1 VRLGRSKNSQ
11 SGAVVLPEVHD
22 VLSLNLGG
30 AAGGRIPARVLEKGE
45 DTLLIAITVPTRPLT
60 AEQMADMIIEYTGSR
75 GRVRLR
81 GTCSMEDPN
90 DSDLVRVNQP
100 RSVEVLQEREYVRI
114 RSARP
119 VLVYSAREQEQV
131 QSYTVDVSGGGL
143 LLAGPDTLRV
153 GEEVKFRLT
162 LTPGVL
168 PVSGTGHVVRTDNH
182 GRLGLV
188 FDEISDLDRR
198 RLVRFIFECQRA
210 ERRRG
215 LDKGDD
221 GA

>member
-1 VRLGRSKNSQ
+1 MRLGRSKSSAREQ
-11 SGAVVLPEVHD
+11 IVLPEVHD
-22 VLSLNLGG
+22 VVQLDVGG
-30 AAGGRIPARVLEKGE
+30 GGRIPARVLERGE
-45 DTLLIAITVPTRPLT
+45 NSMLVAITVPTRPLT
-60 AEQMADMIIEYTGSR
+60 ATQMSDMVIEYTGSR
-75 GRVRLR
+75 GRVRLC
-81 GTCSMEDPN
+81 GTCVVEDPN
-90 DSDLVRVNQP
+90 DSDLLRITAL

-119 VLVYSAREQEQV
+119 VLVYSVREQQQV

-143 LLAGPDTLRV
+143 LLAGPETLRV
-153 GEEVKFRLT
+153 GEEIKFRLT
-162 LTPGVL
+162 LTPGEL
-168 PVSGTGHVVRTDNH
+168 PISGSGHIVRTDGQ

-215 LDKGDD
+215 LDKGAD

>member
-1 VRLGRSKNSQ
+1 MKLGRSKQ
-11 SGAVVLPEVHD
+11 QAQQPVVLPEVHH
-22 VLSLNLGG
+22 VVSLNLGG
-30 AAGGRIPARVLEKGE
+30 GGKVPARVLERAE
-45 DTLLIAITVPTRPLT
+45 DTMLLAITVPTRPLT
-60 AEQMADMIIEYTGSR
+60 PSQMAEMIIEYTGGR

-81 GTCSMEDPN
+81 GTCVMEDPN
-90 DSDLVRVNQP
+90 DTDLVRVTSP

-119 VLVYSAREQEQV
+119 VLVYSAREQQQM

-143 LLAGPDTLRV
+143 LLAGPETLRV
-153 GEEVKFRLT
+153 GEEVTFRLT

-168 PVSGTGHVVRTDNH
+168 PVSGTGHVVRTDGQ
-182 GRLGLV
+182 GRLGVV

-215 LDKGDD
+215 LDKGTD

>member
-1 VRLGRSKNSQ
+1 MMLGRPKDHAQGSI
-11 SGAVVLPEVHD
+11 VLPPVHD
-22 VLSLNLGG
+22 VVSLDLGG
-30 AAGGRIPARVLEKGE
+30 GGRVPARVLERGE
-45 DTLLIAITVPTRPLT
+45 DTILLAITVPTRPLS
-60 AEQMADMIIEYTGSR
+60 AAQRADMVIEYTGSR

-81 GTCSMEDPN
+81 GTCVMEDPN
-90 DSDLVRVNQP
+90 DNELVRINSP

-114 RSARP
+114 RSSRP
-119 VLVYSAREQEQV
+119 VLVYSTRDQQQV

-143 LLAGPDTLRV
+143 LLAGPETLGV
-153 GEEVKFRLT
+153 GEEVRFRLT

-168 PVSGTGHVVRTDNH
+168 PVSGTGHVVRTDGH
-182 GRLGLV
+182 GRLGVV

-215 LDKGDD
+215 LDKGPDN
-221 GA
+221 A

>member
-1 VRLGRSKNSQ
+1 MRLGRSKTR
-11 SGAVVLPEVHD
+11 APAPAVLPEVHD
-22 VLSLNLGG
+22 DVMLNLGG
-30 AAGGRIPARVLEKGE
+30 GGRIPARVLERGE
-45 DTLLIAITVPTRPLT
+45 DTMLLAITVPTRPLSP
-60 AEQMADMIIEYTGSR
+60 AQMEDMIIEYTGRR
-75 GRVRLR
+75 GRVRLH
-81 GTCSMEDPN
+81 GTCLMEDPN
-90 DSDLVRVNQP
+90 DSDLVRINSP

-119 VLVYSAREQEQV
+119 VLVYSAREQQQV

-143 LLAGPDTLRV
+143 LLAGPETLQI

-168 PVSGTGHVVRTDNH
+168 PVSGTGHVVRTDGQ
-182 GRLGLV
+182 GRLGVV

-215 LDKGDD
+215 LDKRTD

>member
-1 VRLGRSKNSQ
+1 MRLGRSKSNSPTP
-11 SGAVVLPEVHD
+11 AVLPEVHEI
-22 VLSLNLGG
+22 VSLKLGG
-30 AAGGRIPARVLEKGE
+30 GARVPARVLERGE
-45 DTLLIAITVPTRPLT
+45 DTMLLAITVPTRPL
-60 AEQMADMIIEYTGSR
+60 EPSQMADMIIEYAGSR
-75 GRVRLR
+75 GRVRLH
-81 GTCSMEDPN
+81 GTCVMEDPG
-90 DSDLVRVNQP
+90 DRDLVRINAP

-114 RSARP
+114 RSSRP

-143 LLAGPDTLRV
+143 LLAGPETLQV

-168 PVSGTGHVVRTDNH
+168 PVSGTGHVVRSDSH
-182 GRLGLV
+182 GRLGVV

-215 LDKGDD
+215 LDTGGE

>member
-1 VRLGRSKNSQ
+1 MKLGRSKDNAR
-11 SGAVVLPEVHD
+11 GPVVLPEVHE

-30 AAGGRIPARVLEKGE
+30 TGRVPARVLERAG
-45 DTLLIAITVPTRPLT
+45 DSILVAITVPTRPLT
-60 AEQMADMIIEYTGSR
+60 PAQMADMIIEYTGSR

-81 GTCSMEDPN
+81 GTCVVEDPA
-90 DSDLVRVNQP
+90 DTDLLRINQP

-119 VLVYSAREQEQV
+119 VLVYSARDQQQV

-143 LLAGPDTLRV
+143 LLAGPETLKL
-153 GEEVKFRLT
+153 GEEVRFRLT

-168 PVSGTGHVVRTDNH
+168 PVTGTGHVVRTDGH
-182 GRLGLV
+182 GRLGVV

-215 LDKGDD
+215 LDKGSD

>member
-1 VRLGRSKNSQ
+1 VKLGRAKHQ
-11 SGAVVLPEVHD
+11 AQGAIVLPEVHD
-22 VLSLNLGG
+22 VVSLNLGG
-30 AAGGRIPARVLEKGE
+30 GGHVPGRVLERGE
-45 DTLLIAITVPTRPLT
+45 DTLLIAITVPTRPLST
-60 AEQMADMIIEYTGSR
+60 AQMDDMIIEYTGSR

-81 GTCSMEDPN
+81 GSCLMEDPN
-90 DSDLVRVNQP
+90 DSDLVRINSP

-119 VLVYSAREQEQV
+119 VLVYSALEQQQV

-143 LLAGPDTLRV
+143 LLAGPETLRV
-153 GEEVKFRLT
+153 GEQVKFRLT

-168 PVSGTGHVVRTDNH
+168 PVTGTGHVVRTDGQ
-182 GRLGLV
+182 GRLGVV
-188 FDEISDLDRR
+188 FDDISDLDRR

-215 LDKGDD
+215 LDKGND